1 MTTHSTFTILFSLV
15 VAVSALAEP
24 DRTKRPEPGPAPAAA
39 FPDYIQKTLPNGLKV
54 FIVESQR
61 QPTVTL
67 RLLFKSGDLYDGD
80 KTGLAGLTAGLLDRG
95 TSSRSAQQFAKEVD
109 FLGARFGASA
119 DEDSTSVSLSG
130 LVKFFPKLIDLFTD
144 AVFHPVYPAD
154 ELSKQK
160 KKLISALAREKQ
172 EPSALA
178 PKLSDKLIFGAH
190 PYGAFATEAT
200 VNAITRDDIVA
211 FQAAHFMP
219 NRATLAVVGDVKA
232 AEVMPLLEKAFG
244 NWKPGTPPPITL
256 PEFPTQDR
264 TTIHLVDRPGSVQS
278 TVVVTAPGVARN
290 NPDFSELGVV
300 NATLGEGFSGRLFQN
315 LREKNAFTYGASSRF
330 AAQQLGGLFSASS
343 DVRNA
348 VTQPAIVE
356 ILNELKRI
364 REQPIDEKELAMQ
377 RDYLAGNYLLSLES
391 PGTTAARVQ
400 EIEFYGLPADYYKG
414 YARRVAAVTPEK
426 AKELAQ
432 KYLRDDKLT
441 IVVVGEAKEIQ
452 PMLEKLG
459 PVTVYNTDL
468 VPIAQ
473 PTPVPA
479 VKP

>member
-1 MTTHSTFTILFSLV
+1 M
-15 VAVSALAEP
+15 
-24 DRTKRPEPGPAPAAA
+24 
-39 FPDYIQKTLPNGLKV
+39 
-54 FIVESQR
+54 
-61 QPTVTL
+61 
-67 RLLFKSGDLYDGD
+67 
-80 KTGLAGLTAGLLDRG
+80 
-95 TSSRSAQQFAKEVD
+95 
-109 FLGARFGASA
+109 
-119 DEDSTSVSLSG
+119 
-130 LVKFFPKLIDLFTD
+130 
-144 AVFHPVYPAD
+144 
-154 ELSKQK
+154 
-160 KKLISALAREKQ
+160 
-172 EPSALA
+172 
-178 PKLSDKLIFGAH
+178 
-190 PYGAFATEAT
+190 
-200 VNAITRDDIVA
+200 
-211 FQAAHFMP
+211 
-219 NRATLAVVGDVKA
+219 
-232 AEVMPLLEKAFG
+232 
-244 NWKPGTPPPITL
+244 
-256 PEFPTQDR
+256 
-264 TTIHLVDRPGSVQS
+264 QS
-278 TVVVTAPGVARN
+278 TVVVTSPGVARN

-300 NATLGEGFSGRLFQN
+300 NSTLGGGFSGRLFQN
-315 LREKNAFTYGASSRF
+315 LREKNAYTYGAGSRF

-348 VTQPAIVE
+348 VTEPAIVE

-400 EIEFYGLPADYYKG
+400 EIEFFGLPADYYKG

-459 PVTVYNTDL
+459 PVTVYNTNL

-473 PTPVPA
+473 PTPIPA